1 VVLVVVHLMVDLVVK
16 EDTEPMVVVEV
27 AVEPE

>member
-1 VVLVVVHLMVDLVVK
+1 VRVEVHLMVDKEDK